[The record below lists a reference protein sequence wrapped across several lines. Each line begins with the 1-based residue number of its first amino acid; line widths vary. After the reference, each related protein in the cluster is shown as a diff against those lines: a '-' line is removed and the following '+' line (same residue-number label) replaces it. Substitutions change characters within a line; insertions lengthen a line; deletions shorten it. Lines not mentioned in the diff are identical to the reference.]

1 MRDFETMVT
10 ALPAA
15 ETGRLVFSTL
25 HTNDVRRRFSAF
37 WIHFP
42 PASAADS
49 PAAFP
54 GLLAVVAQQLVPG
67 LDGAC
72 YPAVEILIATSGVR
86 RLMRKGDDL
95 SFTPRFSRAAI
106 MA

>member
-1 MRDFETMVT
+1 M
-10 ALPAA
+10 
-15 ETGRLVFSTL
+15 TL
-25 HTNDVRRRFSAF
+25 RRMISR
-37 WIHFP
+37 I
-42 PASAADS
+42 PAS
-49 PAAFP
+49 FP
-54 GLLAVVAQQLVPG
+54 TSNQPEIRQQLSLALLAVVAQQLVPG

-95 SFTPRFSRAAI
+95 SCSPRFSRAAI